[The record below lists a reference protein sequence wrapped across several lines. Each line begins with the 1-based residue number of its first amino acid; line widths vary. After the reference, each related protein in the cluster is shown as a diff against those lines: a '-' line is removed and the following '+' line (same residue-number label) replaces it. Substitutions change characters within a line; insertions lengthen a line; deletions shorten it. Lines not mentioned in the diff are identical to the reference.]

1 MGTKAS
7 IHVIE
12 VSVKRMP
19 ANADLFLD
27 LMSHSPPSL
36 MGRQENVILIH
47 QNSIFAVFQQPL
59 GFTRIQLNSNGF
71 IF

>member
-19 ANADLFLD
+19 VNADLFLD
-27 LMSHSPPSL
+27 LMSHSPIVSRAD
-36 MGRQENVILIH
+36 GRM
-47 QNSIFAVFQQPL
+47 
-59 GFTRIQLNSNGF
+59 
-71 IF
+71 